1 MDHLRAY
8 ADALEKALSQEVSLG
23 VSWGSFPKGCFP
35 RWTSADGLETS
46 EIFLQEYRL
55 LINILP
61 ILF

>member
-8 ADALEKALSQEVSLG
+8 ADALERELSQEVSLG
-23 VSWGSFPKGCFP
+23 VSWDSIPKGCLP

-46 EIFLQEYRL
+46 QIFLQEYRL
-55 LINILP
+55 LRNILP